1 MSRIRRVD
9 DQREMERVIDDYI
22 TQGYQVKS
30 QGERSARVKDKD
42 WGSAL
47 GHLIVAALT
56 LWWTLGIG
64 NVAYAAYKRYPADEV
79 TIKVDHDDSA

>member
-64 NVAYAAYKRYPADEV
+64 NVAYAAYKRYTADEV

>member
-1 MSRIRRVD
+1 
-9 DQREMERVIDDYI
+9 MERVIDDYI

-64 NVAYAAYKRYPADEV
+64 NVAYAAYKRYTADEV

>member
-30 QGERSARVKDKD
+30 QGERSARVKSKD

-47 GHLIVAALT
+47 GHIVVALLT

-64 NVAYAAYKRYPADEV
+64 NVAYAAYKRYTADEV
-79 TIKVDHDDSA
+79 TIKVDNQETA